1 MIRYWSKGL
10 TSTGKDSQDP
20 ENVCAFTFWIPMKN
34 FLRSLRKQSQAE
46 FITIVSGLPRSGTS
60 MMMKML
66 DAGGMAPFTDH
77 IRTPDDDNPK
87 GYYEFERVKKLPDG
101 DTEWL
106 RDAQGKAV
114 KIISALLEHLPTGYA
129 YRVLFMQ
136 RKMDEI
142 LASQKKMLVRSGKPT
157 DQVSDDQLAKMY
169 TKHLAKVHAWLE
181 GQPNFSVVYLD
192 YNRMLVEPQKYAFQ
206 VNQFLED
213 ALDTQA
219 MAAIVDPNLYRQ
231 RK

>member
-1 MIRYWSKGL
+1 
-10 TSTGKDSQDP
+10 
-20 ENVCAFTFWIPMKN
+20 MKN
-34 FLRSLRKQSQAE
+34 FFQSLRKQGKVE

-66 DAGGMAPFTDH
+66 EAGGIPPFTDH

-101 DTEWL
+101 DTAWL
-106 RDAQGKAV
+106 RDARGKAV
-114 KIISALLEHLPTGYA
+114 KVISALLEHLPTGYA

-157 DQVSDDQLAKMY
+157 DQVSDEQMAKMY
-169 TKHLAKVHAWLE
+169 TKHLAKVSAWLAE
-181 GQPNFSVVYLD
+181 QDNFSVVYLD
-192 YNRMLVEPQKYAFQ
+192 YNQMLVDPQKYASQ
-206 VNQFLED
+206 VSQFLGST
-213 ALDTQA
+213 LDPRA